1 MAGRWIGEG
10 GGETMTIKVL
20 LADDHGIV
28 RAGLR
33 LLIESQPGLVVVGEA
48 ANGRAAVADALQ
60 FHPDVAILDIAMPEL
75 NGIEAT
81 RQICEA
87 SPDIQVIILSMYAT
101 REHVYQALRAGARGY
116 VLKEAAG
123 TELIEAIR
131 AVSTGRRHLSRKV
144 ADELIDEYLEQG
156 TWIEREKPLEQLS
169 LREREVL
176 QLVAEGK
183 SSSEI
188 GEQLFLSPKTVET
201 YRSRLMQKLELENLS
216 TLIKFAIRH
225 GIISLDN

>member
-1 MAGRWIGEG
+1 M
-10 GGETMTIKVL
+10 MPVKVL
-20 LADDHGIV
+20 LADDHGVV

-33 LLIESQPGLVVVGEA
+33 LLVESQPGFIVVGEA
-48 ANGRAAVADALQ
+48 ANGRAAVVAALQ
-60 FHPDVAILDIAMPEL
+60 LHPDVAILDIAMPEL

-81 RQICEA
+81 RQIVEVC
-87 SPDIQVIILSMYAT
+87 PDIQVIILSMYAT
-101 REHVYQALRAGARGY
+101 REHVYQALRAGARAY

-123 TELIEAIR
+123 AELIEAIR

-144 ADELIDEYLEQG
+144 ADELIDQYIEQG
-156 TWIEREKPLEQLS
+156 TLIGKAKPLEQLS

-183 SSSEI
+183 SSMEI

-201 YRSRLMQKLELENLS
+201 YRSRLMQKLDLDNLS
-216 TLIKFAIRH
+216 TLIKFALRH